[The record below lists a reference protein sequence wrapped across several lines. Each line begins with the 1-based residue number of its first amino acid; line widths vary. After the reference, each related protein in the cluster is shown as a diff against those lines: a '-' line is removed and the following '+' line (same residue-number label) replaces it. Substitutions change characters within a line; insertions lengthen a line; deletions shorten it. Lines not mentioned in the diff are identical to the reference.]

1 MVCQRQDQMIPA
13 DKVNYIDE
21 ERYHIVHDSRD
32 IVWIY
37 TYGNG
42 LFAYDLATDELQ
54 HFESNINGF
63 SHITSNFLQY
73 IMEDR
78 AGGIWVSSEYTGIS
92 RLSVLNEGAER
103 VFPEDETLSD
113 RSNTVRMI
121 NRMPDDKI
129 WLGTRR
135 GGLYIYDPHLKTIE
149 SSRYFDSNIY
159 AVEEGADGSIWLG
172 SRGNGLSIDG
182 KWYTYHSD
190 DPLSIGNNNI
200 FTLYRDRKN
209 RMWIGTFG
217 GGLNLAVKE
226 KDKYVFKRF
235 LNNFYSQRQEE
246 IQRKRA
252 EADAVRENLEAQ
264 LGIVDKKKEE
274 LDKLQH
280 QEIEKLEALSGLS
293 ADEAKERLVESLKEE
308 AKTQAQSYINDIMDD
323 AKLTASKEAKRIVIQ
338 SIQRV
343 ATETAIENS
352 VTVFHIESDE
362 IKGRII
368 GREGRNIRALEAAT
382 GVEIV
387 VDDTPEAIVLSAFD
401 PVRREIARLAL
412 HQLVTDGRIHPA
424 RIEEV
429 VAKVRKQV
437 EEEIIETGKR
447 TTIDLG
453 IHGLHPEL
461 IRIIGKMKYRSS
473 YGQNLLQHARETAN
487 LCAVMA
493 SELGL
498 NPKKAK
504 RAGLL
509 HDIGKVPD
517 EEPELPHALLG
528 MKLAEKFKEKPDIC
542 NAIGAHHDEIEMTSL
557 LAPIVQVCD
566 AISGARPGARR
577 EIVEAYIKRLNDLE
591 QLAMSYPGVTK
602 TYAIQA
608 GRELRVIVGADKID
622 DKQTENLSGEIA
634 KKIQDEMTYPGQ
646 VKITV
651 IRETRAVSFAK

>member
-1 MVCQRQDQMIPA
+1 MELTIAIAAAVCFA
-13 DKVNYIDE
+13 VGAGLSYVFF
-21 ERYHIVHDSRD
+21 RY
-32 IVWIY
+32 
-37 TYGNG
+37 G
-42 LFAYDLATDELQ
+42 
-54 HFESNINGF
+54 
-63 SHITSNFLQY
+63 
-73 IMEDR
+73 
-78 AGGIWVSSEYTGIS
+78 
-92 RLSVLNEGAER
+92 
-103 VFPEDETLSD
+103 
-113 RSNTVRMI
+113 
-121 NRMPDDKI
+121 
-129 WLGTRR
+129 
-135 GGLYIYDPHLKTIE
+135 LKTK
-149 SSRYFDSNIY
+149 YDNILKE
-159 AVEEGADGSIWLG
+159 AETEAEVI
-172 SRGNGLSIDG
+172 
-182 KWYTYHSD
+182 K
-190 DPLSIGNNNI
+190 
-200 FTLYRDRKN
+200 KN
-209 RMWIGTFG
+209 K
-217 GGLNLAVKE
+217 LLEVKE
-226 KDKYVFKRF
+226 KF
-235 LNNFYSQRQEE
+235 LNKKADLEKEVALRNQKIQQVENKLKQREMVLNQKQEE
-246 IQRKRA
+246 VQRKRNEA
-252 EADAVRENLEAQ
+252 EAIKENLEAQ
-264 LGIVDKKKEE
+264 IAIVEQKKGEWDLKKEE
-274 LDKLQH
+274 LDKLQA
-280 QEIEKLEALSGLS
+280 QEREKLEALSGLS
-293 ADEAKERLVESLKEE
+293 AEEAKERLVESLKEE
-308 AKTQAQSYINDIMDD
+308 AKTEAASYINDIMDD
-323 AKLTASKEAKRIVIQ
+323 AKMTATREAKRIVIQ

-352 VTVFHIESDE
+352 VTVFHIDSDE

-429 VAKVRKQV
+429 VAKVKKQV

-493 SELGL
+493 AELGL

-517 EEPELPHALLG
+517 EEGELPHALYG
-528 MKLAEKFKEKPDIC
+528 MKIAEKFKEKADIC
-542 NAIGAHHDEIEMTSL
+542 NAIGAHHDEVEMTSL

-622 DKQTENLSGEIA
+622 DKQTELLSGDIA